1 MERGARNTASASR
14 AERLGAMIT
23 ILIADDNAASLELLS
38 AALAVLGHRILEAS
52 NGHDALLKVTTER
65 PDIALIDIQM
75 PGLDGFEV
83 LRAIQALE
91 PPVPCRV
98 LALTAFAMDG
108 DRERM
113 LASGFDGYVAKPVSI
128 SHVREQVRRILNS
141 ASKSS
146 NHEL

>member
-1 MERGARNTASASR
+1 
-14 AERLGAMIT
+14 MIT

-38 AALAVLGHRILEAS
+38 AALAVLGHRIVEAS
-52 NGHDALLKVTTER
+52 SGHDALLKVTIER

-83 LRAIQALE
+83 LRAIRALD

-108 DRERM
+108 DRERI

-141 ASKSS
+141 AYKSAS
-146 NHEL
+146 HEL